1 MNSEE
6 CTFAASIW
14 GSNGNMFVNLVSA
27 DFYQCWLLAALTFV
41 SVDFCHSWL
50 CQRWLF
56 ISVDFHQVDFGQCW
70 LSPALTFISIDF
82 HQHWLSP
89 ALTLVSIDFH
99 QSWLWSVLTLVS
111 VGFQGATGLGPI
123 CRLPH
128 GSSDST
134 FGLRLKKTG
143 TITNSLQRVKLVNK

>member
-6 CTFAASIW
+6 CTFAA
-14 GSNGNMFVNLVSA
+14 SNGNMFVNLVSA

-56 ISVDFHQVDFGQCW
+56 ISVDFHQRW

-82 HQHWLSP
+82 HQHWHSP

-99 QSWLWSVLTLVS
+99 QSWLWSVLTLLS
-111 VGFQGATGLGPI
+111 VGFQRGTGLGPI

-134 FGLRLKKTG
+134 FGLHLKKTQ
-143 TITNSLQRVKLVNK
+143 TITNSLQRVKLANK